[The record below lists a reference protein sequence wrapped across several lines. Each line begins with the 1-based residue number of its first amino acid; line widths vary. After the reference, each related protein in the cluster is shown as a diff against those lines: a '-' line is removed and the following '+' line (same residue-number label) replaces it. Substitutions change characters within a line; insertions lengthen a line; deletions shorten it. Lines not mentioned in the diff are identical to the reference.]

1 MNRAP
6 DDPAGHL
13 AWARCNLCGYEPQ
26 RCLTVSA
33 AKLSPPWP
41 IHGGH
46 LGMVT
51 WGWGSQEKKKRESII
66 RHLNMLVG
74 LKGTSGEREI
84 EYIVEGAVNCWSL
97 GGKGLRSSCAHSQA
111 TAQAHYVCGL
121 HTWVGDP
128 HDRRHH
134 CDGRLLPVGSL
145 LQKAKQLITKCL
157 RPCSTE
163 SSSTSWGMKGLPS

>member
-84 EYIVEGAVNCWSL
+84 EYIVEGAVNWLVSGRKRVAFLLCTLASHSPGTLCVWFTHLSRRPSWQTSP
-97 GGKGLRSSCAHSQA
+97 LRWASSASGVSSPESQA
-111 TAQAHYVCGL
+111 ADNQVFET
-121 HTWVGDP
+121 
-128 HDRRHH
+128 
-134 CDGRLLPVGSL
+134 
-145 LQKAKQLITKCL
+145 
-157 RPCSTE
+157 
-163 SSSTSWGMKGLPS
+163 M